1 MCTNVAQFSFISKNI
16 SSPGFQI
23 WANVIVQSKQKHCR
37 QRQDFATKE
46 RKYCPLNHY
55 LTELQRASYSE
66 SPRCLAFS
74 FIYPI
79 CMPNYC
85 LSSKPFT
92 LSKPDLNSC
101 SGSHLIICI
110 LAFKYIFSF
119 TKTFNCQLD
128 IHQCLPIYFYF
139 VFIQSFPSR
148 LILTYSFINMY
159 RIQVKQMPAKAV
171 SQIQEHF

>member
-1 MCTNVAQFSFISKNI
+1 MGKCHCT
-16 SSPGFQI
+16 
-23 WANVIVQSKQKHCR
+23 KQAETLQTETGLCYEGK
-37 QRQDFATKE
+37 
-46 RKYCPLNHY
+46 KYCPLDHY

-128 IHQCLPIYFYF
+128 IH
-139 VFIQSFPSR
+139 
-148 LILTYSFINMY
+148 
-159 RIQVKQMPAKAV
+159 
-171 SQIQEHF
+171 